1 MPAVAPWPPRLAG
14 TPAVAV
20 IEQAIAR
27 RRLSHSLLLQGEDL
41 GLLTQVALAIAD
53 RLLNPPGAA
62 GQFPPEKHPDCFH
75 LRPTGRARMIR
86 IGDDARSPSTMR
98 EFIARLTVSPAV
110 AARKVGIVHEADRMN
125 TESANAFLKT
135 LEEPPGH
142 STLLLLTTR
151 PHALLPTIRSR
162 VLTFRF
168 PGAGAPVAADGWEA
182 WLADYQAWLGRLVE
196 GVGADRQAV
205 AAQIMGL
212 YGLVARFGAVLDFAT
227 EEIWKKQKAT
237 LPDELGR
244 GVGRDRDRYRQ
255 RLRTRLLAEV
265 ERATRD
271 FAVPRLAAGTSTPA
285 ARWSRRSPNSSVTAV
300 CCASIS
306 TNQPCSRASC
316 SPRSGSGPAADRG
329 TLQRP
334 GPGENS
340 IPSTAPS
347 SWL

>member
-1 MPAVAPWPPRLAG
+1 MPAAVPWPTRLAG

-27 RRLSHSLLLQGEDL
+27 QRLSHSLLLQGEDL
-41 GLLTQVALAIAD
+41 SVLTQVALAIAD

-62 GQFPPEKHPDCFH
+62 GSFPPESHPDCFH

-86 IGDDARSPSTMR
+86 IGDDARSPATMR

-110 AARKVGIVHEADRMN
+110 ATRKVGIVHEADRMN

-182 WLADYQAWLGRLVE
+182 WISDYKGWLGRLAD
-196 GVGADRQAV
+196 GVGGDRQAV

-227 EEIWKKQKAT
+227 AEIWKQRKAT
-237 LPDELGR
+237 LPEELSEDESVAIETGIAN
-244 GVGRDRDRYRQ
+244 G
-255 RLRTRLLAEV
+255 LRTRLLAEV

-271 FAVPRLAAGTSTPA
+271 FAVPRLAAGDGHVRRALVGAVAELERHGGLLRLNLNESTA
-285 ARWSRRSPNSSVTAV
+285 LEGFLLASLRIWSRR
-300 CCASIS
+300 
-306 TNQPCSRASC
+306 
-316 SPRSGSGPAADRG
+316 
-329 TLQRP
+329 
-334 GPGENS
+334 
-340 IPSTAPS
+340 
-347 SWL
+347 

>member
-1 MPAVAPWPPRLAG
+1 MPAAVPWPTRLAG

-27 RRLSHSLLLQGEDL
+27 QRLSHSLLLQGEDL
-41 GLLTQVALAIAD
+41 TVLTQVALAIAD

-62 GQFPPEKHPDCFH
+62 GNFPPESHPDCFH

-86 IGDDARSPSTMR
+86 IGDDARSPATMR
-98 EFIARLTVSPAV
+98 EFIARLTVSPSV
-110 AARKVGIVHEADRMN
+110 ALRKVGIVHEADRMN

-168 PGAGAPVAADGWEA
+168 PGAGAPIAADGWEA
-182 WLADYQAWLGRLVE
+182 WLSDYKAWLERLVE
-196 GVGADRQAV
+196 GVGGDRQAV

-227 EEIWKKQKAT
+227 AEIWKQRKAT
-237 LPDELGR
+237 LPEELSEDESVAIETGIAN
-244 GVGRDRDRYRQ
+244 G
-255 RLRTRLLAEV
+255 LRTRLLAEV

-271 FAVPRLAAGTSTPA
+271 FAQPRLAAGDEHIRRALVAAVGELEHHGGLLRLNLNESTA
-285 ARWSRRSPNSSVTAV
+285 LEGFLLASLRIWSRR
-300 CCASIS
+300 
-306 TNQPCSRASC
+306 
-316 SPRSGSGPAADRG
+316 
-329 TLQRP
+329 
-334 GPGENS
+334 
-340 IPSTAPS
+340 
-347 SWL
+347 

>member
-1 MPAVAPWPPRLAG
+1 MPAAAPWPTRLAG

-27 RRLSHSLLLQGEDL
+27 QRLSHSLLLQGEDL
-41 GLLTQVALAIAD
+41 SVLTQVALAIAD

-62 GQFPPEKHPDCFH
+62 GSFPPESHPDCFH

-86 IGDDARSPSTMR
+86 IGDDARSPATMR
-98 EFIARLTVSPAV
+98 EFIARLTVSPSV
-110 AARKVGIVHEADRMN
+110 ATRKVGIVHEADRMN

-168 PGAGAPVAADGWEA
+168 PGAGAPIAADGWEA
-182 WLADYQAWLGRLVE
+182 WLSDYKAWLERLVE
-196 GVGADRQAV
+196 GVGGDRQAV
-205 AAQIMGL
+205 ASQIMGL

-227 EEIWKKQKAT
+227 EEIWKQRKAT
-237 LPDELGR
+237 LPEELSEDESVAIETGIAN
-244 GVGRDRDRYRQ
+244 G
-255 RLRTRLLAEV
+255 LRTRLLAEV

-271 FAVPRLAAGTSTPA
+271 FAQPRLAAGDEHVRRALVAAVGELEHHGGLLRLNLNESTA
-285 ARWSRRSPNSSVTAV
+285 LEGFLLASLRIWSRR
-300 CCASIS
+300 
-306 TNQPCSRASC
+306 
-316 SPRSGSGPAADRG
+316 
-329 TLQRP
+329 
-334 GPGENS
+334 
-340 IPSTAPS
+340 
-347 SWL
+347 

>member
-1 MPAVAPWPPRLAG
+1 MPAAVPWPTRLAG

-27 RRLSHSLLLQGEDL
+27 QRLSHSLLLQGEDL
-41 GLLTQVALAIAD
+41 TVLTQVALAIAD

-62 GQFPPEKHPDCFH
+62 GNFPPESHPDCFH

-86 IGDDARSPSTMR
+86 IGDDARSPATMR
-98 EFIARLTVSPAV
+98 EFIARLTVSPSV
-110 AARKVGIVHEADRMN
+110 ALRKVGIVHEADRMN

-168 PGAGAPVAADGWEA
+168 PGAGAPIAADGWEA
-182 WLADYQAWLGRLVE
+182 WLSDYKAWLERVVG
-196 GVGADRQAV
+196 GVGGDRQAV

-227 EEIWKKQKAT
+227 AEIWKQRKAT
-237 LPDELGR
+237 LPEELSEDESVAIETGIAN
-244 GVGRDRDRYRQ
+244 G
-255 RLRTRLLAEV
+255 LRTRLLAEV

-271 FAVPRLAAGTSTPA
+271 FAQPRLAAGDEHVRRALVAAVGELEHHGGLLRLNLNESTA
-285 ARWSRRSPNSSVTAV
+285 LEGFLLASLRIWSRR
-300 CCASIS
+300 
-306 TNQPCSRASC
+306 
-316 SPRSGSGPAADRG
+316 
-329 TLQRP
+329 
-334 GPGENS
+334 
-340 IPSTAPS
+340 
-347 SWL
+347 

>member
-1 MPAVAPWPPRLAG
+1 MPAAAPWPTRLAG

-27 RRLSHSLLLQGEDL
+27 QRLSHSLLLQGEDL
-41 GLLTQVALAIAD
+41 TVLTQVALAIAD
-53 RLLNPPGAA
+53 RVLNPPGAA
-62 GQFPPEKHPDCFH
+62 GNFPPETHPDCFH

-86 IGDDARSPSTMR
+86 IGDDARSPATMR

-110 AARKVGIVHEADRMN
+110 ATRKVGIVHEADRMN

-168 PGAGAPVAADGWEA
+168 PGAGAPIAADGWEA
-182 WLADYQAWLGRLVE
+182 WLSDYKAWLERLVG
-196 GVGADRQAV
+196 GVGGDRQAV

-227 EEIWKKQKAT
+227 AEIWKQRKAT
-237 LPDELGR
+237 LPEELSEDESVAIETGIAN
-244 GVGRDRDRYRQ
+244 G
-255 RLRTRLLAEV
+255 LRTRLLAEV

-271 FAVPRLAAGTSTPA
+271 FAQPRLAAGDEHVRRALVAAVGELEHHGGLLRLNLNESTA
-285 ARWSRRSPNSSVTAV
+285 LEGFLLASLRIWSRR
-300 CCASIS
+300 
-306 TNQPCSRASC
+306 
-316 SPRSGSGPAADRG
+316 
-329 TLQRP
+329 
-334 GPGENS
+334 
-340 IPSTAPS
+340 
-347 SWL
+347 

>member
-1 MPAVAPWPPRLAG
+1 MPAAAPWPTRLAG

-27 RRLSHSLLLQGEDL
+27 QRLSHSLLLQGEDL
-41 GLLTQVALAIAD
+41 TVLTQVALAIAD
-53 RLLNPPGAA
+53 RLLNPPGAS
-62 GQFPPEKHPDCFH
+62 GNFPPETHPDCFH

-86 IGDDARSPSTMR
+86 IGDDARSPATMR

-110 AARKVGIVHEADRMN
+110 ATRKVGIVHEADRMN

-168 PGAGAPVAADGWEA
+168 PGAGAPIAADGWEA
-182 WLADYQAWLGRLVE
+182 WLSDYKAWLERLVG
-196 GVGADRQAV
+196 GVGGDRQAV

-227 EEIWKKQKAT
+227 AEIWKQRKAT
-237 LPDELGR
+237 LPEELSEDESVAIETGIAN
-244 GVGRDRDRYRQ
+244 G
-255 RLRTRLLAEV
+255 LRTRLLAEV

-271 FAVPRLAAGTSTPA
+271 FAQPRLAAGDEHVRRALVAAVGELEHHGGLLRLNLNESTA
-285 ARWSRRSPNSSVTAV
+285 LEGFLLASLRIWSRR
-300 CCASIS
+300 
-306 TNQPCSRASC
+306 
-316 SPRSGSGPAADRG
+316 
-329 TLQRP
+329 
-334 GPGENS
+334 
-340 IPSTAPS
+340 
-347 SWL
+347 

>member
-1 MPAVAPWPPRLAG
+1 MPAAVPWPTRLAG

-27 RRLSHSLLLQGEDL
+27 QRLSHSMLLQGEDL
-41 GLLTQVALAIAD
+41 NVLTQVALAIAD

-62 GQFPPEKHPDCFH
+62 GNFPPESHPDCFH

-86 IGDDARSPSTMR
+86 IGDDARSPATMR
-98 EFIARLTVSPAV
+98 EFIARLTVSPSV
-110 AARKVGIVHEADRMN
+110 ALRKVGIVHEADRMN

-182 WLADYQAWLGRLVE
+182 WLSDYKAWLERLVE
-196 GVGADRQAV
+196 GVGGDRQAV

-227 EEIWKKQKAT
+227 AEIWKQRKAT
-237 LPDELGR
+237 LPEELSEDESVAIETGIAN
-244 GVGRDRDRYRQ
+244 G
-255 RLRTRLLAEV
+255 LRTRLLAEV

-271 FAVPRLAAGTSTPA
+271 FAQPRLAAGDEHVRRSLVAAVAELEHHGGLLLLNLNESTA
-285 ARWSRRSPNSSVTAV
+285 LEGFLLASLRIWSRR
-300 CCASIS
+300 
-306 TNQPCSRASC
+306 
-316 SPRSGSGPAADRG
+316 
-329 TLQRP
+329 
-334 GPGENS
+334 
-340 IPSTAPS
+340 
-347 SWL
+347 

>member
-1 MPAVAPWPPRLAG
+1 MPAAVPWPTRLAG

-27 RRLSHSLLLQGEDL
+27 QRLSHSLLLQGEDL
-41 GLLTQVALAIAD
+41 TVLTQVALAIAD

-62 GQFPPEKHPDCFH
+62 GNFPPESHPDCFH

-86 IGDDARSPSTMR
+86 IGDDARSPATMR
-98 EFIARLTVSPAV
+98 EFIARLTVSPSV
-110 AARKVGIVHEADRMN
+110 ALRKVGIVHEADRMN

-168 PGAGAPVAADGWEA
+168 PGAGAPIAADGWEA
-182 WLADYQAWLGRLVE
+182 WLSDYKAWLERLVE
-196 GVGADRQAV
+196 GVGGDRQAV

-227 EEIWKKQKAT
+227 AEIWKQRKAT
-237 LPDELGR
+237 LPEELSEDESVAIETGIAN
-244 GVGRDRDRYRQ
+244 G
-255 RLRTRLLAEV
+255 LRTRLLAEV

-271 FAVPRLAAGTSTPA
+271 FAQPRLAAGDEHVRRALVAAVGELEHHGGLLRLNLNESTA
-285 ARWSRRSPNSSVTAV
+285 LEGFLLASLRIWSRR
-300 CCASIS
+300 
-306 TNQPCSRASC
+306 
-316 SPRSGSGPAADRG
+316 
-329 TLQRP
+329 
-334 GPGENS
+334 
-340 IPSTAPS
+340 
-347 SWL
+347 

>member
-1 MPAVAPWPPRLAG
+1 MPVVAPWPPRLAG

-135 LEEPPGH
+135 LEEPPGQ

-196 GVGADRQAV
+196 GVGADRPAV

-237 LPDELGR
+237 LPDELSEEESVAIETGIAN
-244 GVGRDRDRYRQ
+244 G
-255 RLRTRLLAEV
+255 LRTRLLAEV

-271 FAVPRLAAGTSTPA
+271 FAVPRLAAGDEHTRRALVA
-285 ARWSRRSPNSSVTAV
+285 AVAELERHGGLLRLNLNALAVVEGFLLASLRIWSRR
-300 CCASIS
+300 
-306 TNQPCSRASC
+306 
-316 SPRSGSGPAADRG
+316 
-329 TLQRP
+329 
-334 GPGENS
+334 
-340 IPSTAPS
+340 
-347 SWL
+347 

>member
-1 MPAVAPWPPRLAG
+1 VPAVAPWPPRLAG

-110 AARKVGIVHEADRMN
+110 APRKVGIVHEADRMN

-237 LPDELGR
+237 LPDELSEEESVAIETGIAN
-244 GVGRDRDRYRQ
+244 G
-255 RLRTRLLAEV
+255 LRTRLLAEV

-271 FAVPRLAAGTSTPA
+271 FAVPRLAAGDEHTRRALVA
-285 ARWSRRSPNSSVTAV
+285 AVAELERHGGLLRLNLNESAVLEGFLLASLRIWSRR
-300 CCASIS
+300 
-306 TNQPCSRASC
+306 
-316 SPRSGSGPAADRG
+316 
-329 TLQRP
+329 
-334 GPGENS
+334 
-340 IPSTAPS
+340 
-347 SWL
+347 